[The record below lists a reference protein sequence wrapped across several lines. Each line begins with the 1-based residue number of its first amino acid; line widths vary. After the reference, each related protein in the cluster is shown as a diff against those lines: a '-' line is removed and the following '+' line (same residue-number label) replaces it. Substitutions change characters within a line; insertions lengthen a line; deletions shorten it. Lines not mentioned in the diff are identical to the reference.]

1 MGDSNDVFEVE
12 KILNHKVSKGVTL
25 YKLKWKGFPIS
36 ECTWERESN
45 LDCPELLN
53 QYWNSLKSS
62 KKAPESPNTKTLSP
76 QNKKLMPEKQTKI
89 GFLRN
94 EPSNIATQKKI
105 DTSSLSLIPQKEKDD
120 IEKNKKE
127 LLDKEKIDG
136 KKKKVVQ
143 SQIDKLMNSLR
154 NAGNQQKL
162 EKEKKDVVS
171 QNLNDDCEILA
182 AAKNP
187 KNSSVLYLVKQLK
200 DGEIITKV
208 VTSEYARNNLS
219 QPLINFFL
227 NNLKITKP
235 I

>member
-36 ECTWERESN
+36 DCTWERESD
-45 LDCPELLN
+45 LDCPDLLN

-62 KKAPESPNTKTLSP
+62 KKTPGSPNSKTLSP

-89 GFLRN
+89 EFMRN
-94 EPSNIATQKKI
+94 EPNNIATQKKI
-105 DTSSLSLIPQKEKDD
+105 DTSSLSLIPQKEKYD
-120 IEKNKKE
+120 NRKE
-127 LLDKEKIDG
+127 LLDKEKIEG

-143 SQIDKLMNSLR
+143 SQIDKLMNSLK
-154 NAGNQQKL
+154 NAGNQQKI
-162 EKEKKDVVS
+162 EKDKKDVVS
-171 QNLNDDCEILA
+171 QNLNDDYEILA

-200 DGEIITKV
+200 NGEIITKV